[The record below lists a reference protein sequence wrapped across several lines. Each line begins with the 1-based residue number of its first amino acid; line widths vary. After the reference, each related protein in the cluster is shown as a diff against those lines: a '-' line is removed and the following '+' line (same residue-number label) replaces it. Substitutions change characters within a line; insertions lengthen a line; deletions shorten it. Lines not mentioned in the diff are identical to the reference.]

1 MLAEII
7 LFCLVI
13 FLILF
18 FVFLC
23 FASIAIW
30 SSLALALTF
39 MLIILVIRYPPT
51 LLISEVPSS
60 MCTLYTIIIAVTLL
74 VLFFYILAKC
84 MQDRACKYD
93 RRDTASSDCS

>member
-13 FLILF
+13 FLVLF

-23 FASIAIW
+23 FALMAIW
-30 SSLALALTF
+30 SALALSLMF
-39 MLIILVIRYPPT
+39 MLIVLVVRYPPT

-60 MCTLYTIIIAVTLL
+60 MCTLYTIIIAFAL
-74 VLFFYILAKC
+74 VILFLYVLSKC
-84 MQDRACKYD
+84 MQDRAGKRD
-93 RRDTASSDCS
+93 RD